1 MTQPKPLTS
10 EVNATTEPTPGS
22 PEEKELIQNLVRS
35 LQPVKGLWLA
45 EANAGQHHGLEITV
59 DADAPDSTSA
69 LMRRVW
75 DQVITELMDFEI
87 GVGLLLKTKDTGV
100 WRWSFGPLLTVSIRR
115 PSSAENAS

>member
-1 MTQPKPLTS
+1 MTKEPQPAEKL
-10 EVNATTEPTPGS
+10 EMFTEPTPGS
-22 PEEKELIQNLVRS
+22 PEEKELVQNLVRS

-45 EANAGQHHGLEITV
+45 EANAGQHHGLEITF

-87 GVGLLLKTKDTGV
+87 GVGLLLKTKDPGV
-100 WRWSFGPLLTVSIRR
+100 WRWSFGPLLTVSIWRR
-115 PSSAENAS
+115 SSAENAL